1 MAVFA
6 CVEMHEILQIMAPL
20 RAAGKS
26 HLLMGDF
33 NSLAPKDA
41 FTASALLK
49 YVVAMGRNGKDA
61 MFNDGNPYLD
71 SVVPPKLRMLRPLL
85 RFISKSDFL
94 CSFFDIA
101 ASFYAP
107 RGCIRLLD
115 SEYEDSFRYLHP
127 MERGYTCPAA
137 APAGRIDYIFV
148 HKIMADRLNACRV
161 LTMGEDDFPGDQASD
176 HLAIAAE
183 FGAGVI
189 ASVPTSTLD
198 NVITH

>member
-1 MAVFA
+1 
-6 CVEMHEILQIMAPL
+6 
-20 RAAGKS
+20 
-26 HLLMGDF
+26 
-33 NSLAPKDA
+33 
-41 FTASALLK
+41 
-49 YVVAMGRNGKDA
+49 
-61 MFNDGNPYLD
+61 
-71 SVVPPKLRMLRPLL
+71 
-85 RFISKSDFL
+85 
-94 CSFFDIA
+94 
-101 ASFYAP
+101 
-107 RGCIRLLD
+107 
-115 SEYEDSFRYLHP
+115 